1 MRLTVS
7 VNPIWGRND
16 CDSRPAFRRRSTVFN
31 QVEGRKPESRFQRLG
46 WGRRS
51 TDRDLLDN
59 SGRRNY
65 PPVAREQEE
74 IAEQTIRHSQLL
86 DNLRC
91 VDDEMQDT
99 PR

>member
-1 MRLTVS
+1 
-7 VNPIWGRND
+7 
-16 CDSRPAFRRRSTVFN
+16 
-31 QVEGRKPESRFQRLG
+31 
-46 WGRRS
+46 
-51 TDRDLLDN
+51 
-59 SGRRNY
+59 
-65 PPVAREQEE
+65 VAREQEE